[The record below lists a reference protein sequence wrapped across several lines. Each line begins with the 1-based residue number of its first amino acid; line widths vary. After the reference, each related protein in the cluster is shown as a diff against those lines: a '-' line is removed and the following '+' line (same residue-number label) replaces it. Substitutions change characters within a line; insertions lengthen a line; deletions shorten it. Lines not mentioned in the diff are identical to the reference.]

1 MQNLDDILT
10 RSEEAVA
17 TVNMNKKF
25 VAFLFERLETKLQ
38 ALENAGSDVEIND
51 IAVDILRYFE
61 ELDEVFYE
69 LIEFKKETM
78 ATKFVKFLFDMMK
91 DKYEAIELAEDHKDI
106 SSVVSDINVYMLKLK
121 EVGSELLK

>member
-25 VAFLFERLETKLQ
+25 VAFLFERLEAKLQ

-61 ELDEVFYE
+61 ELDEVLYE
-69 LIEFKKETM
+69 LIDVKKDTM
-78 ATKFVKFLFDMMK
+78 TTKFVKFLFDMMK

-106 SSVVSDINVYMLKLK
+106 SSVVADINVYMLKLK
-121 EVGSELLK
+121 EVGSELVK